1 MDNLEKAQK
10 IVEEVLPKYFV
21 FRLWETEVGGDG
33 SMTKLYTDKADLI
46 VRFEH
51 NWQHKIYTYHR
62 DKELDKILEEVVLL

>member
-33 SMTKLYTDKADLI
+33 SMTKLYTDKEDLI
-46 VRFEH
+46 LNDIIKV
-51 NWQHKIYTYHR
+51 
-62 DKELDKILEEVVLL
+62 LENGNK